1 MKKKKTPKNN
11 NKKINIIAFIFN
23 GIFLIT
29 SVLLAYLVINL
40 DVLPTK
46 YLVLV
51 LGVISILNIVSI
63 TLNVLKKIHNKIKI
77 VNMVVCSILSIL
89 FGILSFHVHNTDE
102 FLEDMDID
110 YKTMNYVIVVLRS
123 TEYDELDDL
132 KESEIGYLDN
142 ESEGLNEALIEI
154 KKVVS
159 GETKPFTDLNELKEK
174 LEGEEISAMYVEE
187 SYYKMLKDTDYD
199 DEEEKEKEKENSSE
213 EEEQDES
220 DTTVEE
226 DISEFEAKTKI
237 IYSVTINMK
246 TGKITKQVE
255 DVTMDPFNIYI
266 SGIDTYGKIS
276 SVSRTDVNMVVTVN
290 PVTHQILLTSIPRD
304 YYVQLHNK
312 KGLKDKLT
320 HSGIYGIDTS
330 VKTIEDLFGID
341 INYYFKVNFTSVV
354 NIVEALGGVEVYS
367 DYTFTSKDGY
377 RYTKGYNSVNGK
389 KALSFVRERKHLPG
403 GDRQRIKDQQAMID
417 AMFRKAI
424 NPSIII
430 KYSSLLNSVKDNF
443 VTNMSADE
451 ITNLV
456 KMQLDSNA
464 KWTITSN
471 SVEGYDSSNYTY
483 SAPSQKLYVMT
494 PKKESVEEATN
505 LIKSVTNGEKL
516 EASYAE
522 KSSDV
527 HSVKVVPKPS
537 SGTSSKKKSITN
549 KNTTTTSKKEE
560 SKDDKKEEEKDK
572 ETEKDNNT
580 TDDTTEKDDSSKDDE
595 SSEKQDGQGTE
606 SGSSDGEQ
614 GETGGQGNTGGS
626 ESTPPK
632 EGVVEPPSE
641 EEKEELD

>member
-1 MKKKKTPKNN
+1 MKKKKPKKNN

-29 SVLLAYLVINL
+29 SILLAYLVINL

-63 TLNVLKKIHNKIKI
+63 TLNILKKIPNKIKI

-102 FLEDMDID
+102 FLADMDID

-123 TEYDELDDL
+123 TEYDEVDDL
-132 KESEIGYLDN
+132 KESEIGYLNN
-142 ESEGLNEALIEI
+142 ESEGLDEALTEI
-154 KKVVS
+154 KKVVDV
-159 GETKPFTDLNELKEK
+159 ENKPFTDLNELRKE
-174 LEGEEISAMYVEE
+174 LEDEKISAMYVEE

-199 DEEEKEKEKENSSE
+199 DEEEKEDEKDEK
-213 EEEQDES
+213 QDES

-255 DVTMDPFNIYI
+255 DVTMDPFNVYI

-304 YYVQLHNK
+304 YYVQLHDK

-330 VKTIEDLFGID
+330 VKTVEDLFGID

-389 KALSFVRERKHLPG
+389 EALSFVRERKHLPG

-443 VTNMSADE
+443 VTNMSSDE

-505 LIKSVTNGEKL
+505 LIKSVTNGERL

-537 SGTSSKKKSITN
+537 SGSSSKKTTTTN
-549 KNTTTTSKKEE
+549 KGTTTTSKKEE
-560 SKDDKKEEEKDK
+560 SKEEEKNT
-572 ETEKDNNT
+572 ETEKDNSK

-595 SSEKQDGQGTE
+595 SSGKQDGQDNE
-606 SGSSDGEQ
+606 SSSGD
-614 GETGGQGNTGGS
+614 GGQGNTGSS
-626 ESTPPK
+626 EPTPPK
-632 EGVVEPPSE
+632 EEPKPPVE

>member
-1 MKKKKTPKNN
+1 MKKKETPKNN
-11 NKKINIIAFIFN
+11 NKKVNIIAFIFN

-29 SVLLAYLVINL
+29 SVLLAYLVIKLN
-40 DVLPTK
+40 VLPTK

-51 LGVISILNIVSI
+51 LGIISILNIVSI
-63 TLNVLKKIHNKIKI
+63 TLNVLKRIPKKVKIINI
-77 VNMVVCSILSIL
+77 VICSILSIL

-110 YKTMNYVIVVLRS
+110 YKTMNYVVVVLRS
-123 TEYDELDDL
+123 TEYDEVEDL
-132 KESEIGYLDN
+132 KKSAIGYLNN
-142 ESEGLNEALIEI
+142 ESEGLDEALTEI
-154 KKVVS
+154 KKVVDV
-159 GETKPFTDLNELKEK
+159 ETKAFTDLNELRKK
-174 LEGEEISAMYVEE
+174 LEDEEISAMYVEE

-199 DEEEKEKEKENSSE
+199 DEEEKEKEKEDE
-213 EEEQDES
+213 KDEKQDES

-255 DVTMDPFNIYI
+255 DITIDPFNVYI

-304 YYVQLHNK
+304 YYVQLHDK

-330 VKTIEDLFGID
+330 VKTVEDLFGID

-377 RYTKGYNSVNGK
+377 RYTKGYNSVNGQE
-389 KALSFVRERKHLPG
+389 ALSFVRERKHLPG

-443 VTNMSADE
+443 VTNMSATE

-537 SGTSSKKKSITN
+537 SGTSSKKKPTTN
-549 KNTTTTSKKEE
+549 KGTTTTNKKEE
-560 SKDDKKEEEKDK
+560 PKEEEKDT
-572 ETEKDNNT
+572 ETEEDNNK

-595 SSEKQDGQGTE
+595 SNEKQDGQDTE
-606 SGSSDGEQ
+606 SSSSSGEQ

-626 ESTPPK
+626 ETTPPK
-632 EGVVEPPSE
+632 EEVVGPPSG

>member
-1 MKKKKTPKNN
+1 MKKKKPPKNN
-11 NKKINIIAFIFN
+11 NKKVNIIAFIFN

-29 SVLLAYLVINL
+29 SILLTYLIISL
-40 DVLPTK
+40 DVLPVK

-51 LGVISILNIVSI
+51 LGIISILNIASI
-63 TLNVLKKIHNKIKI
+63 TLNVLKKIPKKIKI
-77 VNMVVCSILSIL
+77 VNMVICSILSIL
-89 FGILSFHVHNTDE
+89 FGILSFHVHNTEE
-102 FLEDMDID
+102 FLTDMDID

-123 TEYDELDDL
+123 TKYDELDDL
-132 KESEIGYLDN
+132 KESEIGYLNN
-142 ESEGLNEALIEI
+142 ESEGLNEALTEI

-159 GETKPFTDLNELKEK
+159 VEAKPFTDLNELREE
-174 LEGEEISAMYVEE
+174 LENEEISAMYVEE

-199 DEEEKEKEKENSSE
+199 DEEEKERENSSE
-213 EEEQDES
+213 KDEEQDES

-237 IYSVTINMK
+237 IYSITINMK
-246 TGKITKQVE
+246 TGKITKKVE
-255 DVTMDPFNIYI
+255 DVTMDPFNVYI

-330 VKTIEDLFGID
+330 VKTVEDLFGID

-354 NIVEALGGVEVYS
+354 NIVEALDGVEVYS

-389 KALSFVRERKHLPG
+389 EALSFVRERKHLPG

-443 VTNMSADE
+443 VTNMSSDE

-505 LIKSVTNGEKL
+505 LIKSVTNGERL

-537 SGTSSKKKSITN
+537 SGSSSKKTTTTN
-549 KNTTTTSKKEE
+549 KGTTTTSKKEE
-560 SKDDKKEEEKDK
+560 SKEEEKNT
-572 ETEKDNNT
+572 ETEKDNSK

-595 SSEKQDGQGTE
+595 SSGKQDGQDNE
-606 SGSSDGEQ
+606 SSSGD
-614 GETGGQGNTGGS
+614 GGQGNTGSS
-626 ESTPPK
+626 EPTPPK
-632 EGVVEPPSE
+632 EEPKPPVE